1 MILQGAI
8 DRERRR
14 LLHWFL
20 ICQIT
25 GLLSGGVISISLKG
39 EPLSGAGWGLGIG
52 NLHFGVSVGFL
63 SKK

>member
-14 LLHWFL
+14 LLHRFL
-20 ICQIT
+20 LCQIT
-25 GLLSGGVISISLKG
+25 GLLSGGVISFSLKG

-63 SKK
+63 SRK

>member
-1 MILQGAI
+1 MILQGALA
-8 DRERRR
+8 RERRR

-20 ICQIT
+20 VCQIT
-25 GLLSGGVISISLKG
+25 GLLSGGVISFSLKG